1 MAPVSMTLTDQISR
15 SRYYS
20 TSNNSKM
27 VQNRAIL
34 TVVDQQEV
42 VYACHYLTLNISE
55 MVRDT

>member
-1 MAPVSMTLTDQISR
+1 
-15 SRYYS
+15 
-20 TSNNSKM
+20 M